1 MIVRVES
8 PALVSTCSTTTAG
21 GTSTGGCGRG
31 RAEVREGFFC
41 ACSAGA
47 SVPSRRAPARSIR
60 VMRGSI
66 YLVRQFYT
74 SPGLSLR
81 GQRKT
86 TEVQRSSS
94 VCCLSYIAKPRRDL
108 SSAVLLDRV
117 ARLLGNVELK
127 RHLHELLYLFAPDL
141 RRREFHAGERF
152 LDGGGE
158 S

>member
-31 RAEVREGFFC
+31 RAEVREGFCC

-47 SVPSRRAPARSIR
+47 SVPSRRAPARRIR

-86 TEVQRSSS
+86 TRSATVVFS
-94 VCCLSYIAKPRRDL
+94 
-108 SSAVLLDRV
+108 LLLALHSKTAEGSLLRGF
-117 ARLLGNVELK
+117 ARSG
-127 RHLHELLYLFAPDL
+127 
-141 RRREFHAGERF
+141 
-152 LDGGGE
+152 
-158 S
+158 